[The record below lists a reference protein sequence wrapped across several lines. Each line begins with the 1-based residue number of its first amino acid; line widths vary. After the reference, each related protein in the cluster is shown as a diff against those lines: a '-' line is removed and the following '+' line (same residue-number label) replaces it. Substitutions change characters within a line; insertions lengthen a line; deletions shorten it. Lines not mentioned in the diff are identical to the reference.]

1 MKLLLDTNVLIDL
14 VANRAPYAAAAQKLC
29 IAAVFN
35 DVQLWA
41 SVQSYT
47 DAYYI
52 LRKSASEQEV
62 KEALLEMLELIKPCS
77 VYASD
82 LAPALSSTWPDIED
96 HLVANS
102 TKHVDANCFVTRDT
116 YIIGQSPI
124 LALDTAS
131 AIEMLDKECNTTYET
146 LDIEDFI

>member
-41 SVQSYT
+41 SVQSYM
-47 DAYYI
+47 DAYYV
-52 LRKSASEQEV
+52 LRKTASEQEV
-62 KEALLEMLELIKPCS
+62 KEALLETLELIKPCNA
-77 VYASD
+77 YASD
-82 LAPALSSTWPDIED
+82 LVPALSSSWPDIED

-102 TKHVDANCFVTRDT
+102 ARHIDADCFVTRDN
-116 YIIGQSPI
+116 YIVERAPI
-124 LALDTAS
+124 LALDAAA
-131 AIEMLDKECNTTYET
+131 AIEMLDQECNTAYES
-146 LDIEDFI
+146 LDIVDFV